1 MRILG
6 PLFGWQSVDSLFSD
20 RRHIQGMLDF
30 EAALARAEARAGVIP
45 ATAAAAIGSQC
56 RAELFNIESLA
67 REAALAGN
75 PAIPL
80 VRHLTRLVG
89 ENDAEAARFVHWGA
103 TSQDAI
109 DSGFILQL
117 RDAFD
122 LIEPELARLADAAA
136 DLARRYRAAPLV
148 GRTWMQQALPM
159 TLGLKFAGWLDAIDR
174 HRERLAETRSR
185 ALVVQLGGA
194 VGTLAS
200 LGERG
205 IEVAEALGR
214 ELGLPVPATPWHS
227 HRDRVAEIATVLGLV
242 TGTLGKIA
250 RDIALHMQTEVAEIF
265 EPAAEGRGG
274 SSTMPHKRNP
284 VTAAVVLAAA
294 LRVPPLVGAMLT
306 AMVQEQE
313 RGLGG
318 WHAEW
323 EVLPEILRLSAGAL
337 HHLTESV
344 AGLEIDTERMKA
356 NLGITH
362 GLIFA
367 EAVQMVLGQ
376 KLGRLAAHDRVAAAC
391 KRAQTEKLHLRD
403 VLAEDP
409 ELAAHLPEREL
420 DRLFDPAQYLGVA
433 ERMIDRVLE
442 AHSRFGGAAAR
453 PEGEAGR

>member
-1 MRILG
+1 MTLLG
-6 PLFGWQSVDSLFSD
+6 PLFGWEAVDGVFSD
-20 RRHIQGMLDF
+20 GRRVQAMLDF
-30 EAALARAEARAGVIP
+30 EAALARAEARVGVIP
-45 ATAAAAIGSQC
+45 AAAATFIAARC
-56 RAELFNIESLA
+56 RAELFDIESLA
-67 REAALAGN
+67 RDAALAGN

-80 VRHLTRLVG
+80 VRQLTRLVA
-89 ENDAEAARFVHWGA
+89 EEDAEAAHFVHWGA

-109 DSGFILQL
+109 DTGFVLQL
-117 RDAFD
+117 RQALDR
-122 LIEPELARLADAAA
+122 IEPELARLADATAE
-136 DLARRYRAAPLV
+136 LTRRYRAAPLAAH
-148 GRTWMQQALPM
+148 TWMQQALPM

-174 HRERLAETRSR
+174 HRGRLAEARRR

-205 IEVAEALGR
+205 MEVAQALGE
-214 ELGLPVPATPWHS
+214 ELRLDVPAAPWHS

-250 RDIALHMQTEVAEIF
+250 RDIGLHMQTEVAEIF
-265 EPAAEGRGG
+265 EPAAEGRGS

-284 VTAAVVLAAA
+284 VAAAVVLAAA
-294 LRVPPLVGAMLT
+294 LRVPPLVGAILS

-318 WHAEW
+318 WQAEW

-344 AGLEIDTERMKA
+344 AQLEIDTGRMRE
-356 NLGITH
+356 NLDLTH
-362 GLIFA
+362 GLVFA
-367 EAVQMVLGQ
+367 EAVQMALGR

-391 KRAQTEKLHLRD
+391 QRAKAEERPLRG

-409 ELAAHLPEREL
+409 ELAGHLQGGEL
-420 DRLFDPAQYLGVA
+420 DRLFDPAQYLGVS
-433 ERMIDRVLE
+433 ESLIDRVLD
-442 AHSRFGGAAAR
+442 AHARFGVAAR
-453 PEGEAGR
+453 PEGEADR

>member
-1 MRILG
+1 MTLLG
-6 PLFGWQSVDSLFSD
+6 PLFGWEAVDDLFSD
-20 RRHIQGMLDF
+20 RRRVQGMLDF

-45 ATAAAAIGSQC
+45 AAAAATITARC
-56 RAELFNIESLA
+56 RAELFDIDSLA
-67 REAALAGN
+67 HDTVPSGN

-80 VRHLTRLVG
+80 VRQLTRLVA
-89 ENDAEAARFVHWGA
+89 EKDAEAARFVHWGA

-109 DSGFILQL
+109 DTGFVLQL
-117 RDAFD
+117 RDALD
-122 LIEPELARLADAAA
+122 LIEPELARLAGATA
-136 DLARRYRAAPLV
+136 DLARRYRAAPLA

-159 TLGLKFAGWLDAIDR
+159 TLGLKFAGWLDALDR
-174 HRERLAETRSR
+174 HRERLAEARGR

-205 IEVAEALGR
+205 FDVGLALGE
-214 ELGLPVPATPWHS
+214 ELRLAVPAMPWHS
-227 HRDRVAEIATVLGLV
+227 HRDRIAEITTVLGLV

-284 VTAAVVLAAA
+284 VAAAVVLSAA

-318 WHAEW
+318 WQAEW

-337 HHLTESV
+337 HHLTGSV
-344 AGLEIDTERMKA
+344 AGLEIDTGRMKE
-356 NLGITH
+356 NLELTH

-367 EAVQMVLGQ
+367 EAVQMVLGH

-391 KRAQTEKLHLRD
+391 KRAQAEKRHLRD
-403 VLAEDP
+403 VLAEDS
-409 ELAAHLPEREL
+409 ELAKLLPAQEL
-420 DRLFDPAQYLGVA
+420 DRLFDPAQYLGVT
-433 ERMIDRVLE
+433 EHLIDRVLE
-442 AHSRFGGAAAR
+442 AHTRFSPAAAR